1 LNREISVFQNL
12 FDKAKDYQGIRLRL
26 SILNTGLELAVLWIL
41 LSSGLSRTLSQ
52 WADSLTRSAI
62 LQVFLYFIVLGLAGE
77 LLTLP
82 LDYIRGFH
90 IEHRFGMSNQTR
102 KAWFGDWVK
111 SLLAGGVIGLGLAQ
125 LVYALL
131 RTAGDHWWWIAA
143 SLTVLLMVLLAQAAP
158 VVLLPLFY
166 KYKPLDRP
174 ELKARLLA
182 LAEKCGARVV
192 DVFELQLSAKSK
204 AANAA
209 LAGLGRTRRILL
221 GDTLLNRYTEDEIE
235 AVLAHELGHHV
246 HSHLWKN
253 IGAQTG
259 IVFLGF
265 FLAGRFLGW
274 GVSAYGF
281 EDHADLAAF
290 PLLAVTFAVL
300 AVVLLPAVN
309 SLSRQY
315 EREADRFAAEVTGRP
330 EALASALER
339 LAEQNLADREPNPVA
354 EFLFYSHPSIGRRVR
369 ALGKDES

>member
-1 LNREISVFQNL
+1 
-12 FDKAKDYQGIRLRL
+12 
-26 SILNTGLELAVLWIL
+26 
-41 LSSGLSRTLSQ
+41 
-52 WADSLTRSAI
+52 
-62 LQVFLYFIVLGLAGE
+62 
-77 LLTLP
+77 
-82 LDYIRGFH
+82 
-90 IEHRFGMSNQTR
+90 
-102 KAWFGDWVK
+102 
-111 SLLAGGVIGLGLAQ
+111 
-125 LVYALL
+125 
-131 RTAGDHWWWIAA
+131 
-143 SLTVLLMVLLAQAAP
+143 

-290 PLLAVTFAVL
+290 PLLAVTF
-300 AVVLLPAVN
+300 VVLLPAVN

>member
-1 LNREISVFQNL
+1 
-12 FDKAKDYQGIRLRL
+12 
-26 SILNTGLELAVLWIL
+26 
-41 LSSGLSRTLSQ
+41 
-52 WADSLTRSAI
+52 
-62 LQVFLYFIVLGLAGE
+62 
-77 LLTLP
+77 
-82 LDYIRGFH
+82 
-90 IEHRFGMSNQTR
+90 
-102 KAWFGDWVK
+102 
-111 SLLAGGVIGLGLAQ
+111 
-125 LVYALL
+125 
-131 RTAGDHWWWIAA
+131 
-143 SLTVLLMVLLAQAAP
+143 
-158 VVLLPLFY
+158 VLLPLFY

-192 DVFELQLSAKSK
+192 DVFDLQLSAKSK

-221 GDTLLNRYTEDEIE
+221 GDTLLSRYSEDEIE

-246 HSHLWKN
+246 HAHLWKL

-265 FLAGRFLGW
+265 FLADRLLNW

-290 PLLAVTFAVL
+290 PLLALTFAVL

-309 SLSRQY
+309 SLSRY
-315 EREADRFAAEVTGRP
+315 FEREADRFAAEVTGRP

-339 LAEQNLADREPNPVA
+339 LAEQNLADRTPHPVV
-354 EFLFYSHPSIGRRVR
+354 EFLFYSHPSIGRRVQ